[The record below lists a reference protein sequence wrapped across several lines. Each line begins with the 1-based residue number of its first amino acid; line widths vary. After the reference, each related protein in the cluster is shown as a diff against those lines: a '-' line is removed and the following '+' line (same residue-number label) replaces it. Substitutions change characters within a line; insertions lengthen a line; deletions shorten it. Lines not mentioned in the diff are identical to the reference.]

1 MKSQYVFN
9 SKQPMIMAMLFAT
22 AIILCVLG
30 GKTQIGANALLV
42 GIIILLFVCGCA
54 VILIKSTVAANAE
67 EEKITIEHYILNRKI
82 YEYDILLSE
91 ISQAGCETKS
101 KNTTSATIYMHTLCI
116 KLKNGRRKC
125 FTASFFNEDGTAF
138 DENSD
143 EYKTAV
149 EYHMLTRIC
158 NYINERLGK
167 NE

>member
-9 SKQPMIMAMLFAT
+9 SKQPMIMTMLFTA

-54 VILIKSTVAANAE
+54 VIVIRSTVAANAE

-82 YEYDILLSE
+82 YEYNIPLSE

-101 KNTTSATIYMHTLCI
+101 RNTASATIYIHTLCI
-116 KLKNGRRKC
+116 ELKNGRRKC
-125 FTASFFNEDGTAF
+125 FYSFLF
-138 DENSD
+138 
-143 EYKTAV
+143 
-149 EYHMLTRIC
+149 
-158 NYINERLGK
+158 
-167 NE
+167 